1 MLRIYFYRALMELI
15 DSIAIT
21 PSLLPTGEDTET
33 LNTFRDVAGKQ
44 LADYDERMPDDSS
57 FLDDPRDRRLHNAK
71 RNVYLAIIELIDAK
85 TDAITP

>member
-33 LNTFRDVAGKQ
+33 LNTFREVAGKQ
-44 LADYDERMPDDSS
+44 LADYDERMPDDSY
-57 FLDDPRDRRLHNAK
+57 FLDDPKARRLYDAK
-71 RNVYLAIIELIDAK
+71 RSVYLAVIELIDAK
-85 TDAITP
+85 ITAITP